1 MKITVSLSPEKLTLD
16 VSQNSKIIKLFFYS
30 PSFAIVVMDFF
41 KHGLR
46 MHGGSNSAHFG
57 QLFGIFLKNIH
68 CP

>member
-1 MKITVSLSPEKLTLD
+1 MKITVSLGPEKLTLD
-16 VSQNSKIIKLFFYS
+16 VSQNSKIIFLFTEFS
-30 PSFAIVVMDFF
+30 DRGRGFF